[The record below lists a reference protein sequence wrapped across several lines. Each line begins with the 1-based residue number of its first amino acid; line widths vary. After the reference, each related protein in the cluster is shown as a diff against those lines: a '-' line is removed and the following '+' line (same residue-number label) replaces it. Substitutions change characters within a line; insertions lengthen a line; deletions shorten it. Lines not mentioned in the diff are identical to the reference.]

1 MRKRTPLLVV
11 ALVGAASV
19 VGGAAGALVS
29 SGGGGRRTSTAT
41 HTTVTVLRTTALPAA
56 TEQGGAVGAAVPN
69 VAHGMA
75 ACIGSLQGHVALTAS
90 AVARL
95 EAICARTRSGDPA
108 VRDEARKEA
117 CVELVNNLQIPP
129 GPARA
134 HALAI
139 CRAP

>member
-1 MRKRTPLLVV
+1 MEGALMRKRTPLLVV
-11 ALVGAASV
+11 ALVGAATV
-19 VGGAAGALVS
+19 V
-29 SGGGGRRTSTAT
+29 
-41 HTTVTVLRTTALPAA
+41 RTTAPPAA
-56 TEQGGAVGAAVPN
+56 TEQGGAAGAAVPN